1 MVAIC
6 FGSCVAGLFIGLIFS
21 LLFVA
26 CDGGWKKALPSI
38 FATGANGAGLWGVFE
53 LYNITDYTQVF
64 VSIGVLGLSFVLT
77 FVVCMLVM
85 CLVLK
90 DKDDKYVPKI
100 RDILLGQKQ
109 YIQQYYDKRAKEI
122 DEKLNIPILEKREND
137 VTQRELQLNAQR
149 EVFQRDKEEFA
160 KLTADKLKITLPEH
174 KELVI
179 TKEFLDV
186 LPSHV
191 DDLAAFI
198 EGIKKE
204 THSFLKKHNTV
215 SYDDLKVYL
224 TLIAIQ
230 VLSHLFAKGAKDVR
244 VHFRCFDEKKNGYGK
259 LVSVIGG
266 KESKRDLTFI
276 PYDKAN
282 MIKKSF
288 ECKRALIK
296 SHNIEYDYVSN
307 NSTMWTEYMT
317 GAFYNITRG
326 GKPCLSFGIS
336 VKNAARFKNVFNFL
350 SYCKFETYLQDVIEQ
365 FDERYK
371 IETILYPDS

>member
-6 FGSCVAGLFIGLIFS
+6 FGSCVAGLLIGLIFS
-21 LLFVA
+21 LLFIV
-26 CDGGWKKALPSI
+26 CDGGWKKMLPSI
-38 FATGANGAGLWGVFE
+38 FVTGANSAGLWGVFE
-53 LYNITDYTQVF
+53 LYNITDYTQIF

-77 FVVCMLVM
+77 FVVFMLVM
-85 CLVLK
+85 CLILK
-90 DKDDKYVPKI
+90 DKDDKYVPRI

-109 YIQQYYDKRAKEI
+109 YIQQYYEKRAKEI
-122 DEKLNIPILEKREND
+122 DERLNMPTLTKREND
-137 VTQRELQLNAQR
+137 VTQRELQLNAQQ

-204 THSFLKKHNTV
+204 THTFLKKHHAITH
-215 SYDDLKVYL
+215 DDLKVYL

-230 VLSHLFAKGAKDVR
+230 ILEHLFAKGAKDVR

-296 SHNIEYDYVSN
+296 SHNIDYDYVSN
-307 NSTMWTEYMT
+307 NSTTWTEYMT
-317 GAFYNITRG
+317 GAFYNITRD

-365 FDERYK
+365 FNDCYD
-371 IETILYPDS
+371 IEAILYQKP